1 MLRWFACGLVRVT
14 HHFHTQIFDVCAC
27 VPAGRR
33 LEYGKEG
40 KRPPWWPEDCPWDIH
55 KPLSTMK
62 HGEVTSVFKAM

>member
-1 MLRWFACGLVRVT
+1 MFLGL
-14 HHFHTQIFDVCAC
+14 CAC